1 MRKALITMTQENIQA
16 GEKIRPKHTG
26 TKKLFD
32 NPIVEKLTR
41 THIAVPI
48 TVLLSIAVGLLYFAF
63 LHTTLSPILIPF
75 LFLSGLLFFSLI
87 EYLAH
92 RFLFH
97 MKTDTE
103 WKRKFVYV
111 VHGVHHEFPKDKD
124 RLAMPVPA
132 SLALAGLFF
141 TIFYYLM
148 DTKVFGFLPGM
159 LTGYSSYLFVHYI
172 VHAYQPPKNFFKHL
186 WLNHAIHHYKDN
198 TQIFGVSSPLWD
210 HVFGTYPKEAKR

>member
-1 MRKALITMTQENIQA
+1 MTMESQYENI
-16 GEKIRPKHTG
+16 KPKHVG
-26 TKKLFD
+26 TKKVFD
-32 NPIVEKLTR
+32 NPILEKLSR

-48 TVLLSIAVGLLYFAF
+48 TILLSIAAVLLYIAIE
-63 LHTTLSPILIPF
+63 HTTINRVLIPF

-97 MKTDTE
+97 MAPTTE
-103 WKRKFVYV
+103 WKRKFVYT

-132 SLALAGLFF
+132 SLFLASVFF
-141 TIFYYLM
+141 GIFYLLL

-159 LTGYSSYLFVHYI
+159 LTGYCSYLFVHYI
-172 VHAYQPPKNFFKHL
+172 VHAYQPPKNLFKHL
-186 WLNHAIHHYKDN
+186 WINHSMHHYKDTN
-198 TQIFGVSSPLWD
+198 QIFGVSSPLWD
-210 HVFGTYPKEAKR
+210 YVFGTYPRKESK